1 MKKHPILSALRVTGL
16 ILYLVVAVFPLIWIV
31 LTSIKPATEI
41 YTFPIKYLPSR
52 ISFEAYRYLFSFAK
66 FHTYF
71 KNSILV
77 ATFSAL
83 FSTVFSLMSG
93 YVLSRFR
100 FTTRHFLLLTLF
112 FVQMIPAYLLMI
124 PQFTMFSRLKLTN
137 SLLGVIIIYT
147 GLGVAFGTIMIR
159 AFLKSIP
166 REIEEAAWIDG
177 CTKLGAL
184 FRVVLPV
191 FLPNVGAIFSFCFVN
206 SWNEVFTAVLFLH
219 SDHKMTVPVA
229 LYSFVSKAGIQWN
242 VMAAGIVIALL
253 PTVLVFAVAQ
263 KYIVQGLTQGAL
275 KG

>member
-41 YTFPIKYLPSR
+41 YSFPIKYLPSR

-159 AFLKSIP
+159 AFFKSMP